1 MLRSGIGDLSCIG
14 MPKIAKIQQQEVVI
28 CLQVQ
33 IKSIA
38 CWNLV
43 CLLFGPLNLT
53 RGMSC
58 VEFTEMFGP
67 EGLME
72 NLPVCHSLKFAVIS
86 NRYIYLFT
94 SSVRTQSGRD
104 VAAKQGFLFSLTF
117 LALSAGKSGLAVV
130 CWMLPRHIYPWHGL
144 RHNIYCLLIGCGE
157 TQACPPWESSWDIQ

>member
-14 MPKIAKIQQQEVVI
+14 MSTIAKIQQQEVVI

-33 IKSIA
+33 IKCIT

-53 RGMSC
+53 RVLCWVHRNVWSRRPNGKP
-58 VEFTEMFGP
+58 T
-67 EGLME
+67 
-72 NLPVCHSLKFAVIS
+72 SLSQPQICF
-86 NRYIYLFT
+86 YLFT
-94 SSVRTQSGRD
+94 SSVRTQSSRD